1 MAIVWND
8 GEKYFT
14 KKGAFAFAAH
24 EYQTD
29 IGVVAVLFT
38 CDTAFLWAS
47 DAGTEQEDRWAVD
60 EVKDFVRRNMSGA
73 FPVNYNEYIPII
85 DYGEED
91 VKMSVAEKYGLK
103 DYADDIKERLKSLAD
118 YAVER
123 DTPTVAK

>member
-1 MAIVWND
+1 MAINWVD
-8 GEKYFT
+8 GELYFT
-14 KKGAFAFAAH
+14 KKGAFVFAAH
-24 EYQTD
+24 EYETK
-29 IGVVAVLFT
+29 IGVVAVLFN

-85 DYGEED
+85 DYGAED
-91 VKMSVAEKYGLK
+91 VKMDMIEKYGLE
-103 DYADDIKERLKSLAD
+103 DYVDDIKERLKSLAD

-123 DTPTVAK
+123 DTPTM